1 MKDFWGDVRERA
13 KAKGKRIVFPEGE
26 EERVIKAARIVRD
39 EGLADVVLL
48 GDPDK
53 IGIKGI
59 EIINPQKYG
68 NKKKLD
74 RVIESIEAG
83 KRLKKGLDGDWWKDN
98 FYFGG
103 LLTRVGEVD
112 GFVGGAVTPT
122 AKTVKTAIYLV
133 GSSRKVSRISG
144 FFLMEVPDC
153 SYGEE
158 GRFLFADCAVIP
170 NPTPWQLANI
180 AGETAKSA
188 INLFGWE
195 PRVAMLSF
203 STHGS
208 AEHSS
213 IDKIRVALQIARNEN
228 PSLLIDG
235 ELQLDAAIIP
245 EVAQRK
251 STNTILNGRA
261 NILIFPNLNSGNI
274 GYKITERLARSRATG
289 PILQGLKKP
298 VNDLSRG
305 CSVKDIVNVTAIT
318 VLQT

>member
-1 MKDFWGDVRERA
+1 MKDFWEDIRGRA
-13 KAKGKRIVFPEGE
+13 RAKGKRIIFPEGE
-26 EERVIKAARIVRD
+26 EERVIKAVQIIRN
-39 EGLADVVLL
+39 EGLAEAVLI

-53 IGIKGI
+53 ISMKGI

-68 NKKKLD
+68 NRKRIDREIENLKIGKKLK
-74 RVIESIEAG
+74 E
-83 KRLKKGLDGDWWKDN
+83 GLDKDWWKDN

-103 LLTRVGEVD
+103 LLTRIGEVD

-133 GSSRKVSRISG
+133 GSSRKRPSISG

-153 SYGEE
+153 SYGEN

-170 NPTPWQLANI
+170 SPTPRQLANI
-180 AGETAKSA
+180 ASETAKSA
-188 INLFGWE
+188 IDLFGWE
-195 PRVAMLSF
+195 PRAAMLSF

-213 IDKIRVALQIARNEN
+213 IDKIRIALQIARNEN
-228 PSLLIDG
+228 PTLSIDG

-245 EVAQRK
+245 EVAKRK
-251 STNTILNGRA
+251 SNNTTLNGRA
-261 NILIFPNLNSGNI
+261 NILIFPELNSGNL
-274 GYKITERLARSRATG
+274 GYKIAERLAKAQATG

-305 CSVKDIVNVTAIT
+305 CSIQDIVNVTAIT
-318 VLQT
+318 VLQA